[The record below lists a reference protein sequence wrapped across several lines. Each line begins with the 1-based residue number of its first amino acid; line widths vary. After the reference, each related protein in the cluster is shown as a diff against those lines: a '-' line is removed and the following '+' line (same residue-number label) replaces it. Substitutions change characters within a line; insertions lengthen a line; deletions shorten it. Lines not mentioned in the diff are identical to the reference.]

1 MENFELILFK
11 ILTDIDSAVC
21 LLGAIMLFIRG
32 RNNRARRMLGY
43 TLLLWGTCSVLRTV
57 ALEASLLPLLLN
69 PLRPVGL
76 IGGNIFMVL
85 LLFYPLEV
93 LLPGW
98 LNMKRLCAL
107 FLPDAVLTFIYIGVL
122 LLLQEDVVQLT
133 QFSDF
138 FTYFHQFN
146 VWFRLSYLILVVF
159 YIVFLLKLIYANEMK
174 YVQWR
179 NDNYSDVER
188 LDLSWMRN
196 YAYFLVAIFSSWML
210 NVVFAT
216 TWNFIIHTAVAI
228 LFFSYFIYK
237 GLFYESAYPED
248 FFKYI
253 NGNPLNMT
261 VPQSEEFCSEEHCTK
276 EGDKLENISFEE
288 KMPSYVDTFKS
299 WMEQEKPYLHKDF
312 KLTDVAKVLPLN
324 RSYLSRVLNE
334 GLGMNFCQVVRKYR
348 VETAKHLLK
357 ESPDLPIYMVAE
369 QSGFSSDSIFIRAFQ
384 LEMNMTPAHYRSTV
398 NS

>member
-122 LLLQEDVVQLT
+122 RLLQEDVVQLT

-146 VWFRLSYLILVVF
+146 VWFRLSNLILVVF
-159 YIVFLLKLIYANEMK
+159 YIVFLL
-174 YVQWR
+174 
-179 NDNYSDVER
+179 
-188 LDLSWMRN
+188 
-196 YAYFLVAIFSSWML
+196 
-210 NVVFAT
+210 T
-216 TWNFIIHTAVAI
+216 
-228 LFFSYFIYK
+228 
-237 GLFYESAYPED
+237 
-248 FFKYI
+248 
-253 NGNPLNMT
+253 
-261 VPQSEEFCSEEHCTK
+261 
-276 EGDKLENISFEE
+276 
-288 KMPSYVDTFKS
+288 
-299 WMEQEKPYLHKDF
+299 
-312 KLTDVAKVLPLN
+312 
-324 RSYLSRVLNE
+324 
-334 GLGMNFCQVVRKYR
+334 
-348 VETAKHLLK
+348 
-357 ESPDLPIYMVAE
+357 
-369 QSGFSSDSIFIRAFQ
+369 
-384 LEMNMTPAHYRSTV
+384 
-398 NS
+398 